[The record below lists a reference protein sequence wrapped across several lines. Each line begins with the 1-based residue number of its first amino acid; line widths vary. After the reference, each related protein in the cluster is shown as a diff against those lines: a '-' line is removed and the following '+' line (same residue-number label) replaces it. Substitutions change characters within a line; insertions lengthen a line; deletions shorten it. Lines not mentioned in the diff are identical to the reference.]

1 MFKIDFWN
9 HIPKQFRLEYYRTP
23 CPCGCDQRQY
33 PNLEKYLIVSLYFFG
48 FTIFKMKGVK

>member
-1 MFKIDFWN
+1 MFKLNFWN
-9 HIPKQFRLEYYRTP
+9 NIPKEFRFEYYNKP

-48 FTIFKMKGVK
+48 FTIFKMKGAK